1 MVQPLRIWLYA
12 TGPVLAVMGRG
23 VPGQPYG

>member
-12 TGPVLAVMGRG
+12 TGQVLAVMERR
-23 VPGQPYG
+23 VPGQPYD